1 MTILQK
7 LQSPAELKGMSLTEL
22 EILADE
28 LRQTIIK
35 TVALTGGHL
44 ASSLGVVELT
54 IALHRVMDS
63 PHDKIIWDVGHQ
75 VYAHKLLTGR
85 LEQFAT
91 LRQLDGLSGFPK
103 RHESPHDVFD
113 VGHSGTSI
121 SAALGMAAARDTL
134 GGKEKIVAVIGD
146 GSLTGGIAFEG
157 LNHAGHLKKDLIVIL
172 NDNEMSISENVG
184 ALSAFLNRKMTSDL
198 MVRLKRETES
208 FLSSL
213 PHFGRD
219 LLHIARRA
227 EDSLK
232 GFLTPSML
240 FESFGF
246 NYVGPIDGHR
256 LDILCEMLQNVK
268 KISGPVLVHV
278 ITKKGK
284 GYAPAEA
291 NPSLFHGVGPFDP
304 LTGEVK
310 VVKGGAA
317 SYTAIFGNMI
327 VELAEKDPRI
337 VTITA
342 AMCEGTGLNN
352 FASRFPERFYDVGI
366 AEQHAVTFAAG
377 LANRGLKPVVA
388 LYSTFLQRAYDSVLH
403 DVALQ
408 NLPVVF
414 ALDRGG
420 LVGADGPTHHGL
432 FDFSYLRHI
441 PNMVVMAPR
450 NEEELRRALVTGLA
464 YPGPFSFRY
473 PRGNGLGVPLSVDPQ
488 PFEIGKGEKLRNG
501 KDGVILAIG
510 TAVADALAAADILSE
525 DGLDLTVIDARF
537 VKPLDVELLM
547 REAVAHNFVVTVEEH
562 VLCGGFGSAVSEA
575 ISYAGLQ
582 IPLLMIGLPDL
593 FIEQGTQA
601 ELKARYQID
610 VEGIVTSIRS
620 FVVKGG
626 SVY

>member
-1 MTILQK
+1 MSILSN
-7 LQSPAELKGMSLTEL
+7 LRSPADIKCLSVSEL
-22 EILADE
+22 EQLAGE
-28 LRQTIIK
+28 LRETIIT
-35 TVALTGGHL
+35 TVAANGGHL

-54 IALHRVMDS
+54 IALHRVLDS
-63 PHDKIIWDVGHQ
+63 PDDKIVWDVGHQ

-85 LEQFAT
+85 LNQFST

-121 SAALGMAAARDTL
+121 SVALGMAAARDTL

-157 LNHAGHLKKDLIVIL
+157 LNHAGHLKRDLIVVL
-172 NDNEMSISENVG
+172 NDNDMSISPNVG

-198 MVRLKRETES
+198 MVRLKRETET
-208 FLSSL
+208 FLTSL

-219 LLHIARRA
+219 LLQIARRA

-256 LDILCEMLQNVK
+256 LDLLTEMLQNVK
-268 KISGPVLVHV
+268 KMSGPVLVHV
-278 ITKKGK
+278 VTKKGK
-284 GYAPAEA
+284 GYAPAES
-291 NPSLFHGVGPFDP
+291 NPSLYHGVGPFDP
-304 LTGEVK
+304 ITGQ
-310 VVKGGAA
+310 VKGGKGGTA
-317 SYTAIFGNMI
+317 SYTAVFGQTM
-327 VELAEKDPRI
+327 VELAEQDSKI
-337 VTITA
+337 VAITA
-342 AMCEGTGLNN
+342 AMCDGTGLNA
-352 FASRFPERFYDVGI
+352 FAARFPDRFYDVGI

-377 LANRGLKPVVA
+377 LANHGLKPVVA
-388 LYSTFLQRAYDSVLH
+388 IYSSFLQRAYDNVLH

-450 NEEELRRALVTGLA
+450 NEEELQRALVTGLNHH
-464 YPGPFSFRY
+464 GPFAFRY
-473 PRGNGLGVPLSVDPQ
+473 PRGNGAGIPLSEDPQ
-488 PFEIGKGEKLRNG
+488 PVAIGQGEKLRAG
-501 KDGVILAIG
+501 KDGVIFAIG
-510 TAVADALAAADILSE
+510 TAVADALFAANALSTE
-525 DGLDLTVIDARF
+525 GLELSVVDARF
-537 VKPLDVELLM
+537 VKPLDLDLLLQ
-547 REAVAHNFVVTVEEH
+547 ETGAHQFIVTVEEH
-562 VLCGGFGSAVSEA
+562 VLSGGFGSAVAEA
-575 ISYAGLQ
+575 LAIFPVQ

-593 FIEQGTQA
+593 FIEQGSQS
-601 ELKARYQID
+601 ELRARYQID
-610 VEGIVTSIRS
+610 VEGIMASIRDFS
-620 FVVKGG
+620 VK
-626 SVY
+626 VIK

>member
-7 LQSPAELKGMSLTEL
+7 LQSPAELKRLSMTEL
-22 EILADE
+22 EILAGE
-28 LRQTIIK
+28 LRQTIIT
-35 TVALTGGHL
+35 TVAANGGHL

-54 IALHRVMDS
+54 IALHRVLDS
-63 PHDKIIWDVGHQ
+63 PYDKIVWDVGHQ

-85 LEQFAT
+85 LAQFST

-134 GGKEKIVAVIGD
+134 GGTEKIVAVIGD

-157 LNHAGHLKKDLIVIL
+157 LNHAGHLKRDLIVIL
-172 NDNEMSISENVG
+172 NDNEMSISANVG
-184 ALSAFLNRKMTSDL
+184 ALSDFLNRKMTSDL
-198 MVRLKRETES
+198 VMRLKRETES
-208 FLSSL
+208 FLGSL
-213 PHFGRD
+213 PRFGRE
-219 LLHIARRA
+219 LLHLARRA

-232 GFLTPSML
+232 GFLTPGML

-256 LDILCEMLQNVK
+256 LDLLCEMLQNVK
-268 KISGPVLVHV
+268 KMNGPVLVHV
-278 ITKKGK
+278 VTRKGK
-284 GYAPAEA
+284 GYPPAEA

-304 LTGEVK
+304 VTGEVK
-310 VVKGGAA
+310 GGKGGPA
-317 SYTAIFGNMI
+317 SYTATFGKMI
-327 VELAEKDPRI
+327 VELAEKDPAI
-337 VTITA
+337 VAITA
-342 AMCEGTGLNN
+342 AMCEGTGLND
-352 FASRFPERFYDVGI
+352 FAAHFPDRFYDVGI

-388 LYSTFLQRAYDSVLH
+388 VYSTFLQRAYDNVLH

-464 YPGPFSFRY
+464 HPGPFAFRY
-473 PRGNGLGVPLSVDPQ
+473 PRGNGLGVPLTENPQ
-488 PFEIGKGEKLRNG
+488 PLAIGKGEKLRSG
-501 KDGVILAIG
+501 KDGVIFAIG
-510 TAVADALAAADILSE
+510 TAVTDALAAAEILDAE
-525 DGLDLTVIDARF
+525 GLELSVVDARF
-537 VKPLDVELLM
+537 VKPLDLELLTT
-547 REAVAHNFVVTVEEH
+547 EARAHRFVVTVEEH
-562 VLCGGFGSAVSEA
+562 VLLGGFGSAVTEA
-575 ISYAGLQ
+575 LTHLEVQMPI
-582 IPLLMIGLPDL
+582 LMIGLPDL
-593 FIEQGTQA
+593 FIEQGTQT
-601 ELKARYQID
+601 ELKARYHID
-610 VEGIVTSIRS
+610 TEGIVSSIRIFS
-620 FVVKGG
+620 GKSEGV
-626 SVY
+626 S